1 MPTVTIYEIRSG
13 RISRVVTAP
22 ESMIQDQAQ
31 AGESYVAGSANTLT
45 QYVNTAKRRVESRP
59 TINGAVSKNPFVAD
73 GVDTSC
79 ISGLPQPCT
88 VTLGGQR
95 YWVEDGVFGFTTDV
109 PGTFSLTVQA
119 WPYLDA
125 EFIVEAI
132 DA

>member
-1 MPTVTIYEIRSG
+1 MILTVYNTKTGKIN
-13 RISRVVTAP
+13 RIVDAP
-22 ESMIQDQAQ
+22 DIIAQLQ
-31 AGESYVAGSANTLT
+31 AGEGEAWITGNSDDLT
-45 QYVNTAKRRVESRP
+45 QYVDTAKRRVENRP
-59 TINGAVSKNPFVAD
+59 KISATVSKSVILAD
-73 GVDTSC
+73 GADIAS